1 MLTDEVVSVLS
12 VAIFSVDQQA
22 GESVWTE
29 YVKDWLALPLIA
41 ELILSKIHS
50 LSQNLIRR

>member
-29 YVKDWLALPLIA
+29 CVKDWLALPLIA

-50 LSQNLIRR
+50 FSQNLIRR